1 MRTLK
6 TEHMENLI
14 IKIEVNTK
22 LGRVVLN
29 DKIFNDKTATNDERH
44 QVEKVKRMLNQ

>member
-1 MRTLK
+1 
-6 TEHMENLI
+6 MENLI

-29 DKIFNDKTATNDERH
+29 DKIYNEDLATNEEKH
-44 QVEKVKRMLNQ
+44 QIEKVKRMLNK